1 MIKHVYLLMAYSKVD
16 EQSNVIGVFRTKEKA
31 EEQKKL
37 YEELHGDNTDYY
49 VDERPVI

>member
-1 MIKHVYLLMAYSKVD
+1 MIKHVYLLIAYSKVD

-37 YEELHGDNTDYY
+37 YEKLYCEDTYY
-49 VDERPVI
+49 CVDERLVI